1 MEKVSQSLYLKTHA
15 KFGLCCL
22 RQFIYM
28 IIVKQISSE
37 NTEASYEIQ
46 TIFGCVELLEF
57 FLINLHGLLFSN
69 KCQAHLFLLV
79 YFNTFLFLMNTHT
92 HFSLYLPLRH
102 FPI

>member
-1 MEKVSQSLYLKTHA
+1 MGTAEKARCFEMEKVSQSLYLKTHA

-57 FLINLHGLLFSN
+57 F
-69 KCQAHLFLLV
+69 
-79 YFNTFLFLMNTHT
+79 
-92 HFSLYLPLRH
+92 
-102 FPI
+102 